1 MQWIN
6 LETKVAHSMM
16 SDEEGLGIKEGCSLC
31 LLPLGTEGA
40 YDDEWNIARTEMIN
54 PLTDLSDDTMVLG
67 RTHMESN
74 NRKLDNDCRKQ
85 VSLDVVSD
93 VRSAFSAD
101 NSWRVALY
109 LTPHVQE
116 YLGNAMLVLDGKHWL
131 AVEIRDRCGDRCY
144 LYWYL
149 LWVLICAARGGG
161 TLTTSFT

>member
-16 SDEEGLGIKEGCSLC
+16 SDEESLGIKEGCYLC

-40 YDDEWNIARTEMIN
+40 YDDEWNLARTALIN

-74 NRKLDNDCRKQ
+74 HRKLDNDCRKQ
-85 VSLDVVSD
+85 VSLDAVSD
-93 VRSAFSAD
+93 VRSAFSAG
-101 NSWRVALY
+101 NSWRVALN

-131 AVEIRDRCGDRCY
+131 TVDIRDRCGDSD
-144 LYWYL
+144 
-149 LWVLICAARGGG
+149 ARRWCG
-161 TLTTSFT
+161 TRTTSFT